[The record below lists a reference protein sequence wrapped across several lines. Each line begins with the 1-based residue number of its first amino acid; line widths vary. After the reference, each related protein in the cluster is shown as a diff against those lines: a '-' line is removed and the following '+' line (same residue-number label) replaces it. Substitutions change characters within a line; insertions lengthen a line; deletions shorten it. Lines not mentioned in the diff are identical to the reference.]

1 MSEEQKEEMKR
12 ENPSTSS
19 GQGGEKGKEPGIQNP
34 ESKDS
39 VDAVNGSVVDG
50 PPVKS
55 PTASEPV
62 AEGSATNGPAGE
74 EGPADST
81 PHPLEALLDEYPL
94 RDPSEDPVWSVRIVR
109 GWMYFLA
116 FNFVWM
122 FLIFV
127 LGILNE

>member
-1 MSEEQKEEMKR
+1 MSEEHKEEEKR
-12 ENPSTSS
+12 
-19 GQGGEKGKEPGIQNP
+19 GKGEKGKEPGIQDP

-39 VDAVNGSVVDG
+39 VDTVNGSVV
-50 PPVKS
+50 
-55 PTASEPV
+55 
-62 AEGSATNGPAGE
+62 
-74 EGPADST
+74 EGPAVKGSTVGVPAENGSAAGASTDHKPATDGPTDST

-122 FLIFV
+122 FLIFI
-127 LGILNE
+127 LGIFNE